1 MKFFIKNIN
10 LITLCL
16 CLNSFYSFSLQQD
29 IKSLN
34 DSIRKYKAGD
44 YQKALEFGFAALDL
58 IQDREIIS
66 LDFVNTN
73 YYIGETFYY
82 IGDYKTSF
90 EYLSKSLELY
100 DLLNPRKR
108 RNKLVTKPPWV
119 LVIMGNVYL
128 SNDDFSNAEKF
139 YNEALEN
146 FKLFDSEY
154 EEEIY
159 YGTNTVLQ
167 NLSLI
172 KRNQGEIELSR
183 NLLDKVLESRIKRG
197 NPIDIIQTYLNYM
210 GLFQI
215 SGDDGLLIKNYE
227 NIKSVYNQY
236 SSKSSTKEYET
247 LFYNANLAYSEFF
260 ISKGELSQSLK
271 YLFIAKDLSKQLP
284 SLISDVNFRISNVY
298 FSIGMIEGSEDLII
312 ENLNNLKTSNSQK
325 IDNFK
330 LLEKIYR
337 IKGST
342 EQLLA
347 VKDSIIFYNEN
358 QSSSLINEQFN
369 TLENFI
375 LISDKQ
381 NDIKIYQARNT
392 RLILISIFSLI
403 ILSLVT
409 VSYRFSYALQKEKN
423 KRLAL
428 EKEKIQ
434 NKLKLKQRE
443 LFSKVNFITQRNEY
457 LNRIKSKLESKESDS
472 EDLKNEILNIA
483 NSEKAYSD
491 FDKMF
496 SQVYPDFYKNLN
508 IHGKLSQ
515 TDIRLA
521 SYIKMN
527 HSNNEIARISGI
539 SIRTVESQRYRL
551 SKKLN
556 ISADEDLNSFISK
569 IW

>member
-58 IQDREIIS
+58 IRDREIIS

-82 IGDYKTSF
+82 MGDYKTSF

-100 DLLNPRKR
+100 DLLNPRQR

-197 NPIDIIQTYLNYM
+197 IPVDIIQTYLNYM

-215 SGDDGLLIKNYE
+215 SGDDELLIKNYE
-227 NIKSVYNQY
+227 NIKNVYDQY

-457 LNRIKSKLESKESDS
+457 LNRIKSKLESKESNS
-472 EDLKNEILNIA
+472 EDLKNEISNIA
-483 NSEKAYSD
+483 NSEKVYSD

-569 IW
+569 I

>member
-569 IW
+569 I

>member
-1 MKFFIKNIN
+1 MKLFIKNIN

-16 CLNSFYSFSLQQD
+16 CLNSFYSFSLQED

-73 YYIGETFYY
+73 YYIGETFYFM
-82 IGDYKTSF
+82 GEYKTSF

-100 DLLNPRKR
+100 DLLNPRQR

-197 NPIDIIQTYLNYM
+197 IPVEIIQTYLNYM

-215 SGDDGLLIKNYE
+215 SGDDELLIKNYE
-227 NIKSVYNQY
+227 KIKNVYNQY

-260 ISKGELSQSLK
+260 ISKGELSQALK
-271 YLFIAKDLSKQLP
+271 YLFIAKDLCKQLP
-284 SLISDVNFRISNVY
+284 SLIPDVNFRISNVY
-298 FSIGMIEGSEDLII
+298 FSLGIIEGSEDLII
-312 ENLNNLKTSNSQK
+312 ENLNNLKTSNS
-325 IDNFK
+325 
-330 LLEKIYR
+330 LL
-337 IKGST
+337 
-342 EQLLA
+342 
-347 VKDSIIFYNEN
+347 
-358 QSSSLINEQFN
+358 
-369 TLENFI
+369 
-375 LISDKQ
+375 
-381 NDIKIYQARNT
+381 
-392 RLILISIFSLI
+392 
-403 ILSLVT
+403 
-409 VSYRFSYALQKEKN
+409 
-423 KRLAL
+423 
-428 EKEKIQ
+428 
-434 NKLKLKQRE
+434 
-443 LFSKVNFITQRNEY
+443 VN
-457 LNRIKSKLESKESDS
+457 LESIV
-472 EDLKNEILNIA
+472 LL
-483 NSEKAYSD
+483 
-491 FDKMF
+491 
-496 SQVYPDFYKNLN
+496 L
-508 IHGKLSQ
+508 
-515 TDIRLA
+515 
-521 SYIKMN
+521 
-527 HSNNEIARISGI
+527 
-539 SIRTVESQRYRL
+539 
-551 SKKLN
+551 
-556 ISADEDLNSFISK
+556 
-569 IW
+569 

>member
-58 IQDREIIS
+58 IRDREIIS

-100 DLLNPRKR
+100 DLLNPRQR

-197 NPIDIIQTYLNYM
+197 IPVDIIQTYLNYM

-215 SGDDGLLIKNYE
+215 SGDDELLIKNYE
-227 NIKSVYNQY
+227 NIKNVYDQY

-457 LNRIKSKLESKESDS
+457 LNRIKSKLESKESNS
-472 EDLKNEILNIA
+472 EDLKNEISNIA
-483 NSEKAYSD
+483 NSEKVYSD

-569 IW
+569 I

>member
-16 CLNSFYSFSLQQD
+16 CLNSFYSFSLQED

-73 YYIGETFYY
+73 YYIGETFYFM
-82 IGDYKTSF
+82 GEYKTSF

-100 DLLNPRKR
+100 DLLNPRQR

-197 NPIDIIQTYLNYM
+197 IPVEIIQTYLNYM

-215 SGDDGLLIKNYE
+215 SGDDELLIKNYE
-227 NIKSVYNQY
+227 KIKNVYNQY

-260 ISKGELSQSLK
+260 ISKGELSQALK

-284 SLISDVNFRISNVY
+284 SLIPDVNFRISNVY
-298 FSIGMIEGSEDLII
+298 FSLGIIEGSEDLII

-337 IKGST
+337 ITGST

-358 QSSSLINEQFN
+358 QSSLLINEQFN

-409 VSYRFSYALQKEKN
+409 VSYRFNYALQKEKN

-443 LFSKVNFITQRNEY
+443 LFSKVNFITQRNDY

-472 EDLKNEILNIA
+472 EDLKNEISNIA
-483 NSEKAYSD
+483 NSEKAYSE

-569 IW
+569 L

>member
-1 MKFFIKNIN
+1 
-10 LITLCL
+10 
-16 CLNSFYSFSLQQD
+16 
-29 IKSLN
+29 
-34 DSIRKYKAGD
+34 
-44 YQKALEFGFAALDL
+44 
-58 IQDREIIS
+58 
-66 LDFVNTN
+66 
-73 YYIGETFYY
+73 
-82 IGDYKTSF
+82 
-90 EYLSKSLELY
+90 
-100 DLLNPRKR
+100 
-108 RNKLVTKPPWV
+108 
-119 LVIMGNVYL
+119 
-128 SNDDFSNAEKF
+128 
-139 YNEALEN
+139 
-146 FKLFDSEY
+146 
-154 EEEIY
+154 
-159 YGTNTVLQ
+159 
-167 NLSLI
+167 
-172 KRNQGEIELSR
+172 
-183 NLLDKVLESRIKRG
+183 
-197 NPIDIIQTYLNYM
+197 
-210 GLFQI
+210 
-215 SGDDGLLIKNYE
+215 
-227 NIKSVYNQY
+227 
-236 SSKSSTKEYET
+236 
-247 LFYNANLAYSEFF
+247 
-260 ISKGELSQSLK
+260 
-271 YLFIAKDLSKQLP
+271 
-284 SLISDVNFRISNVY
+284 VY
-298 FSIGMIEGSEDLII
+298 FSLGIIEGSEDLII

-337 IKGST
+337 ITGST

-358 QSSSLINEQFN
+358 QSSLLINEQFN

-409 VSYRFSYALQKEKN
+409 VSYRFNYALQKEKN

-443 LFSKVNFITQRNEY
+443 LFSKVNFITQRNDY

-472 EDLKNEILNIA
+472 EDLKNEISNIA
-483 NSEKAYSD
+483 NSEKAYSE

-569 IW
+569 L

>member
-58 IQDREIIS
+58 IRDREIIS

-82 IGDYKTSF
+82 MGDYKTSF

-100 DLLNPRKR
+100 DLLNPRQR

-197 NPIDIIQTYLNYM
+197 IPVDIIQTYLNYM

-215 SGDDGLLIKNYE
+215 SGDDELLIKNYE
-227 NIKSVYNQY
+227 NIKNVYDQY

-457 LNRIKSKLESKESDS
+457 LNRIKSKLESKESNS
-472 EDLKNEILNIA
+472 EDLKNEISNIA

-569 IW
+569 I

>member
-82 IGDYKTSF
+82 MGDYKTSF

-100 DLLNPRKR
+100 DLLNPRQR

-472 EDLKNEILNIA
+472 EDLKNEISNIA

-569 IW
+569 I

>member
-1 MKFFIKNIN
+1 MRVFIKNIN
-10 LITLCL
+10 LITISL
-16 CLNSFYSFSLQQD
+16 CLNSFYSYSVQED

-73 YYIGETFYY
+73 YYIGETFYFM
-82 IGDYKTSF
+82 GEYKTSF

-100 DLLNPRKR
+100 DLLNPRQR

-197 NPIDIIQTYLNYM
+197 IPVEIIQTYLNYM

-215 SGDDGLLIKNYE
+215 SGDDELLIKNYE
-227 NIKSVYNQY
+227 KIKNVYNQY

-260 ISKGELSQSLK
+260 ISKGELSQALK

-284 SLISDVNFRISNVY
+284 SLIPDVNFRISNVY
-298 FSIGMIEGSEDLII
+298 FSLGIIEGSEDLII

-337 IKGST
+337 ITGST

-358 QSSSLINEQFN
+358 QSSLLINEQFN

-409 VSYRFSYALQKEKN
+409 VSYRFNYALQKEKN

-443 LFSKVNFITQRNEY
+443 LFSKVNFITQRNDY

-472 EDLKNEILNIA
+472 EDLKNEISNIA
-483 NSEKAYSD
+483 NSEKAYSE

-569 IW
+569 L

>member
-1 MKFFIKNIN
+1 MKLFIKNIN

-16 CLNSFYSFSLQQD
+16 CLNSFYSFSLQED

-73 YYIGETFYY
+73 YYIGETFYFM
-82 IGDYKTSF
+82 GEYKTSF

-100 DLLNPRKR
+100 DLLNPRQR

-197 NPIDIIQTYLNYM
+197 IPVEIIQTYLNYM

-215 SGDDGLLIKNYE
+215 SGDDELLIKNYE
-227 NIKSVYNQY
+227 KIKNVYNQY

-260 ISKGELSQSLK
+260 ISKGELSQALK

-284 SLISDVNFRISNVY
+284 SLIPDVNFRISNVY
-298 FSIGMIEGSEDLII
+298 FSLGIIEGSEDLII

-337 IKGST
+337 ITGST

-358 QSSSLINEQFN
+358 QSSLLINEQFN

-409 VSYRFSYALQKEKN
+409 VSYRFNYALQKEKN

-443 LFSKVNFITQRNEY
+443 LFSKVNFITQRNDY

-472 EDLKNEILNIA
+472 EDLKNEISNIA
-483 NSEKAYSD
+483 NSEKAYSE

-569 IW
+569 L

>member
-457 LNRIKSKLESKESDS
+457 LNRIKSKLESKESNS
-472 EDLKNEILNIA
+472 EDLKNEISNIA

-569 IW
+569 I